1 MSMSME
7 EARSVSPGTVVYH
20 DCGIPRTI
28 EKKVKY
34 GNSVVVRPRL
44 RGKGVH
50 SELTLI
56 ELAKHHSLENGKG
69 NGGWPGTYADPNYK
83 PAVAKLPDPV
93 ELMARGVDD
102 SDLYFIACKLV
113 ELKKAGAITLHNI
126 RAEAYFACL
135 EAEL

>member
-7 EARSVSPGTVVYH
+7 EAKSVSPGTVVYH
-20 DCGIPRTI
+20 DNGIPRTI

-34 GNSVVVRPRL
+34 GNSVLLRPRL
-44 RGKGVH
+44 RGKGIH
-50 SELTLI
+50 SELTLL

-69 NGGWPGTYADPNYK
+69 TVSK
-83 PAVAKLPDPV
+83 VLTKLPDPV

>member
-1 MSMSME
+1 MSME
-7 EARSVSPGTVVYH
+7 EARSVSRGTVVYH
-20 DCGIPRTI
+20 DCGLPRTI

-34 GNSVVVRPRL
+34 GNGVLIRPRL
-44 RGKGVH
+44 RGNGKT

-56 ELAKHHSLENGKG
+56 ELAKHHSLKNGKVL
-69 NGGWPGTYADPNYK
+69 AK
-83 PAVAKLPDPV
+83 PPDPV
-93 ELMARGVDD
+93 ELMAQRPPDE
-102 SDLYFIACKLV
+102 DLYFIACKLV